1 MTIIYENSMYCIFV
15 DNTIFDIADSPEV
28 RKFFNL
34 LPDNIANNTD
44 NIAENIEKNCYH
56 KGIFIF

>member
-1 MTIIYENSMYCIFV
+1 MYCIFV

-34 LPDNIANNTD
+34 LPDNIENNTD
-44 NIAENIEKNCYH
+44 NIAENIEKNYYH